1 MIIKLL
7 VDGGD
12 MKPGPA
18 VGQRLGPLGINLG
31 KVLQEVNAATK
42 SFKGVKV
49 PVELEINKDKSFVV
63 RVLSPPTTELLKKE
77 IGIEKGSGLH
87 KKIKV
92 ANAAMEQ
99 IISVSKIK
107 YPNLLATNFKAAVK
121 SVVGSCVSLG
131 ILIENKE
138 PKEIMRDIE
147 QGKYDKEI
155 EQQKTEVTAE
165 KKKQIASFFNDVKS
179 KQEEAAK
186 KEEAEKAAAEAAPA
200 EGAAAAPGAEEK
212 KEAAPAK
219 AGAKPAAGAKKE
231 AAPAKAGAKPAAGK
245 KEAAP
250 AKAGAKP
257 AAKGKK

>member
-42 SFKGVKV
+42 SFKGIKV
-49 PVELEINKDKSFVV
+49 PVELEINKDKSFTV

-77 IGIEKGSGLH
+77 LGIEKGSGLH
-87 KKIKV
+87 KKTKV
-92 ANAAMEQ
+92 GNSSIEQ
-99 IISVSKIK
+99 VISVAKIK

-138 PKEIMRDIE
+138 PKELMRDIE
-147 QGKYDKEI
+147 QGVYDKEI
-155 EQQKTEVTAE
+155 EQQKTEASPE
-165 KKKQIASFFNDVKS
+165 KKKKIASFFAEVKA
-179 KQEEAAK
+179 KQEEQVK

-200 EGAAAAPGAEEK
+200 EGAAEKAPGAEEK
-212 KEAAPAK
+212 KEAAPSK
-219 AGAKPAAGAKKE
+219 GAAGKKEEAPAKGAAKKE
-231 AAPAKAGAKPAAGK
+231 AAPSKGAAGK
-245 KEAAP
+245 KEA
-250 AKAGAKP
+250 
-257 AAKGKK
+257 KKK